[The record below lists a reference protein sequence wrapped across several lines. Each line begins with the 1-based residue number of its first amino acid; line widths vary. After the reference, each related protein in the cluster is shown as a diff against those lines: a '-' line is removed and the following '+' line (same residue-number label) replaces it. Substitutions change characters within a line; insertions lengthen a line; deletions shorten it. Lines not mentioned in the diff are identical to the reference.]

1 MTKEIDSGKVYDGD
15 VTSLADAELCA
26 PDDND
31 NSPKPGSVGTE
42 LWFYQKQHT
51 FNGVPV
57 SPVAQDL
64 PIDSDELL
72 HQALLLERHP
82 QSVVLRIS
90 PDDPTGNDRYAA
102 LLERQA
108 NGEVAIINE
117 CKNFDPQTVSFI
129 VWVTY
134 DELVYVLHPR
144 YQFLREK

>member
-1 MTKEIDSGKVYDGD
+1 MATEIDSGKVYDGE
-15 VTSLADAELCA
+15 VTSLADAELCTPA
-26 PDDND
+26 GEE
-31 NSPKPGSVGTE
+31 NSQKSGSVGTE
-42 LWFYQKQHT
+42 LWFYQKEQT

-57 SPVAQDL
+57 SPDACNL

-72 HQALLLERHP
+72 QQALLLERHP
-82 QSVVLRIS
+82 KSVVLRIS
-90 PDDPTGNDRYAA
+90 PDDPAGNDKYAT

-108 NGEVAIINE
+108 HGEVAIINE

-144 YQFLREK
+144 YKFLRDK